1 VATTPQTVATTY
13 TTAAGG
19 LQTLATTTNP
29 SRLTEIGLS
38 ASASLTVPVKVTLFI
53 NTYTYLTTTLN
64 PGSGFAVPVDAF
76 VAGSTGVQLAVDA
89 AGQNLVYPKLSWLD
103 DVNSPAGG
111 PQVVGARGYH
121 TAGAGVAQSI
131 WTTHANGSRLVEVA
145 LANVSTTT
153 PYSFTLWHGT
163 SGTPFFG
170 PIRLDPLQAFVF
182 SMKTLFTGGAQ
193 LALVTDAPASNTQWH
208 VTGIDDLTNA
218 QGAAA

>member
-1 VATTPQTVATTY
+1 VATTPQSVAGTY

-29 SRLTEIGLS
+29 SRLTEIGVYGH
-38 ASASLTVPVKVTLFI
+38 ATLTVPVKATLYV
-53 NTYTYLTTTLN
+53 NTYTYLTATLG
-64 PGSGFAVPVDAF
+64 PGDGFAVPVDAF
-76 VAGSTGVQLAVDA
+76 IAGSTGVQLAVEA
-89 AGQNLVYPKLSWLD
+89 AGQNLVYSKLSWLD

-145 LANVSTTT
+145 FANTSTTT
-153 PYSFTLWHGT
+153 PYRFTLYHSAGGW
-163 SGTPFFG
+163 PFFSVK
-170 PIRLDPLQAFVF
+170 LDPGQAYPF
-182 SMKTLFTGGAQ
+182 SMKSLFTGGAQ
-193 LALVTDAPASNTQWH
+193 LALVTDAPSSVCQYH
-208 VTGIDDLTNA
+208 VTGIDDVINA